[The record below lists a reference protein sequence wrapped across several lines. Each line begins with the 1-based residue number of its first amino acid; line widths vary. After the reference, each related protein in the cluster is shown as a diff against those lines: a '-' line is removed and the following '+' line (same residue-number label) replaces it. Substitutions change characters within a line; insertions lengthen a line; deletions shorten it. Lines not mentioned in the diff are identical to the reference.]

1 MCIFVFRHVQNNVQ
15 WMHNCLIYAFC
26 SCYCSHFLSVTV
38 WAFFFCSRTT
48 EVGCESDMEFLAK
61 VHCVRQASEV
71 CRDVYILE
79 WLHVLIIIIKNYC
92 CVFKF
97 KCFWNVPL
105 CLKFSSSPVVC
116 KLVQGVSEYNAIQ
129 TWALFIIFPKL
140 VNIPVLEII
149 PFTQVF
155 SIISVQFWLN

>member
-1 MCIFVFRHVQNNVQ
+1 MHFVHVTCIAAH
-15 WMHNCLIYAFC
+15 I
-26 SCYCSHFLSVTV
+26 FLSVNSLG
-38 WAFFFCSRTT
+38 FLFCSRTT

-71 CRDVYILE
+71 CTDVYILE

-105 CLKFSSSPVVC
+105 CLKFLSSAVVC

-129 TWALFIIFPKL
+129 TWVLFIIFPKL
-140 VNIPVLEII
+140 VI